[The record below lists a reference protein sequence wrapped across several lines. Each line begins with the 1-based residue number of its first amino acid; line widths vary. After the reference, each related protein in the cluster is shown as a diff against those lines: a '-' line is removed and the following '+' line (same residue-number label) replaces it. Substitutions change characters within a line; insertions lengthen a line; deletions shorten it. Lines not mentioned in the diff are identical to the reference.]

1 MLLQEHS
8 NLPLDRM
15 RQYSEGTPPVSR
27 TARGSK
33 TPDVTASPLSDVG
46 MTMDDV
52 ATEMTESS
60 LRNEQRRL
68 KELCLARDIYM
79 MSSSSTKFTDSPQ
92 EDYDPDNWTAL
103 QEDCELSYI
112 GTPPVNARDMG
123 TQPVN
128 AHDIG
133 TQPVNAQD
141 THAQKFNGMNR
152 RALNHYPKGV
162 PIGTFKPDHVT
173 DPSLRR
179 LVYAKLDKYSKPYL
193 LLSSLGTD
201 CGTYVCPPNPVK
213 SEELK
218 SRGILLPTG
227 TLRRRSSDGYR
238 RFGEVGI
245 PPARS
250 KKSHPGLGCMF
261 FTGPT
266 QNR

>member
-1 MLLQEHS
+1 MQ
-8 NLPLDRM
+8 
-15 RQYSEGTPPVSR
+15 QYSEGTPPVSR

-33 TPDVTASPLSDVG
+33 TPDVTASPLSDVE

-60 LRNEQRRL
+60 SRNEQRHL
-68 KELCLARDIYM
+68 KELCLARDLYM
-79 MSSSSTKFTDSPQ
+79 MSSSTKPTDSPQ

-112 GTPPVNARDMG
+112 GTQPVNARDMG
-123 TQPVN
+123 TR
-128 AHDIG
+128 
-133 TQPVNAQD
+133 PVNAQD

-201 CGTYVCPPNPVK
+201 CGTYVHRTQSSRKSSKAGVSFYQLEPFGDVPVVDTDDLAK
-213 SEELK
+213 WVF
-218 SRGILLPTG
+218 RQ
-227 TLRRRSSDGYR
+227 
-238 RFGEVGI
+238 
-245 PPARS
+245 ARS
-250 KKSHPGLGCMF
+250 KRSHPGLGCMF